1 MSGSNDLRR
10 HELECLRLASDCMQ
24 LAGES
29 PNPAL
34 QAHFVR
40 MARVWQFL
48 AERGPS
54 ADIQTTNSI
63 QRAYPTRI
71 RPSRRQPSVRLH

>member
-1 MSGSNDLRR
+1 VSGSNDLRR

-24 LAGES
+24 LAGEI

-40 MARVWQFL
+40 MARVWQYL
-48 AERGPS
+48 AERGLS
-54 ADIQTTNSI
+54 ADIQTTNST
-63 QRAYPTRI
+63 QRAHPARTR
-71 RPSRRQPSVRLH
+71 RSRRQPSARLH